1 MDNTSISPEIYTDF
15 QGLQKLKRA
24 AREDARGATK
34 EVAQQFE
41 SLFVKMMLKS
51 MRDASFGDEMFGSQ
65 QMDAYQDMFDNQMAI
80 HLSKGKGIG
89 LSEVIIRQLNG
100 VNQKDVNQSDN
111 TENGSKAVFALSGD
125 GKNTENRTVQDF
137 LYLSKVVA
145 PNREKTVSEDKITKN
160 QFNSPTE
167 FVETLWPLAKK
178 MSEKSGISPQILLAQ
193 AALETGWGKAVSKH
207 ASGKSSFN
215 LFNIKADHRWDGERV
230 AKTTLEYKDGVADKQ
245 KANFRSY
252 HSFEES
258 FQDFIN
264 FISNEPRY
272 QNAMQV
278 VDNNK
283 DFITELHKSGYATDP
298 LYAEKVIRVLKGP
311 EMKNALL
318 RMF

>member
-1 MDNTSISPEIYTDF
+1 MSNATISPEIYTDF

-24 AREDARGATK
+24 ARENASGATK

-80 HLSKGKGIG
+80 HLSRGKGIG
-89 LSEVIIRQLNG
+89 LSDVIMQQLNG
-100 VNQKDVNQSDN
+100 TNQRDHIDA
-111 TENGSKAVFALSGD
+111 GSKAVFALSED
-125 GKNTENRTVQDF
+125 RKQTKDLVVQNF
-137 LYLSKVVA
+137 SHLNKITAANS
-145 PNREKTVSEDKITKN
+145 EKPVSENKITKN

-178 MSEKSGISPQILLAQ
+178 VSEQSGISPQILLAQ
-193 AALETGWGKAVSKH
+193 AALETGWGNAVSKH
-207 ASGKSSFN
+207 ANGKSSFN
-215 LFNIKADHRWDGERV
+215 LFNIKADHRWDGERIT
-230 AKTTLEYKDGVADKQ
+230 KTTVEYKEGVADKQ

-278 VDNNK
+278 VDDNK